1 MKIDSFNPLLYS
13 CDLNEPKKV
22 VNCSTTEKKK
32 KRVKRKLL
40 LTSPPSKSTT
50 STWLKL
56 IIIII
61 ICIYVLV
68 KNILYKTQNSNSLY
82 LINI

>member
-68 KNILYKTQNSNSLY
+68 KNILYKTNSLY